1 MQPCF
6 WSAHAKKCRRRFRSA
21 KRRLLTANRRHPV
34 RLDCNRGPKR
44 DDAISSPSLFNA
56 RILTL
61 DVNEWII
68 ESGYVLIRDG
78 LIAGVGD
85 GPCPEP
91 MPADRRIDCRNR
103 LITPGLITAHAH
115 SQSSTMSGFGDKLS
129 HPAFMWLTQAHT
141 SRRTPDEIRLGVYLE
156 AYGLITTG
164 TTAVI
169 DHFPGQRFTVD
180 DMDAVLSA
188 WNETGMR
195 AALAMRY
202 FDGDFAIFSP
212 RRRYRKTSKSACGP
226 SNFKSRRPRKSWPDL
241 WNWSFDVGMA
251 NRGTVFPAP
260 SNPDRCTDASLLL
273 CAELAVRFDT
283 GIHTHRLETH
293 KQADLAAQR
302 YNATT
307 VRHLED
313 LGVLSDRWSCAHSTW
328 LTDADIELM
337 AERQVTAVL
346 NPESN
351 ARLGTGAANA
361 PALLR
366 RGVPVA
372 LGTDGSSAN
381 DNLVMHEAMRAVAT
395 AHRSGEP
402 DRGRWIGARE
412 ALQMATTGGA
422 KAMRQKNVGAISKG
436 FLADIVMYRLDKP
449 WWIPIND
456 IVNQLVFAETGAS
469 VETVL
474 IDGEIVVD
482 NGAVKTFDVDA
493 MAREVHDMV
502 KSIRKRNSDLFAVAD
517 AIAAV
522 VS

>member
-1 MQPCF
+1 M
-6 WSAHAKKCRRRFRSA
+6 SS
-21 KRRLLTANRRHPV
+21 LL
-34 RLDCNRGPKR
+34 
-44 DDAISSPSLFNA
+44 LFNA

-61 DVNEWII
+61 DANEWII

-103 LITPGLITAHAH
+103 LITPGLINAHAH

-202 FDGDFAIFSP
+202 FDGDFRDIFPSASLSQDLEERMRSVELLKPQATEELAGLMESVIRRWHGKP
-212 RRRYRKTSKSACGP
+212 RLS
-226 SNFKSRRPRKSWPDL
+226 
-241 WNWSFDVGMA
+241 
-251 NRGTVFPAP
+251 VFPAP

-283 GIHTHRLETH
+283 GIHTHLLETH

>member
-1 MQPCF
+1 M
-6 WSAHAKKCRRRFRSA
+6 SS
-21 KRRLLTANRRHPV
+21 LL
-34 RLDCNRGPKR
+34 
-44 DDAISSPSLFNA
+44 LFNA

-61 DVNEWII
+61 DAADRII
-68 ESGYVLIRDG
+68 ENGYVLVRDG
-78 LIAGVGD
+78 LIADVGE
-85 GPCPEP
+85 GPCPELP
-91 MPADRRIDCRNR
+91 QVDRRIDCRNR
-103 LITPGLITAHAH
+103 LITPGLINAHAH

-141 SRRTPDEIRLGVYLE
+141 SRRTPDEIRLSVYLE
-156 AYGLITTG
+156 AYGVITTG
-164 TTAVI
+164 TTSVI
-169 DHFPGQRFTVD
+169 DHFPGQRFTAD
-180 DMDAVLSA
+180 DMDAVLTA
-188 WNETGMR
+188 WRETGMR

-202 FDGDFAIFSP
+202 FDGEFSDIFPSAPLSQDLETRMRSVELLKPQATEQLAELMETTIRRWHGQP
-212 RRRYRKTSKSACGP
+212 RLS
-226 SNFKSRRPRKSWPDL
+226 
-241 WNWSFDVGMA
+241 
-251 NRGTVFPAP
+251 VFPAP

-273 CAELAVRFDT
+273 CAELAARFDT
-283 GIHTHRLETH
+283 GIHTHLLETS
-293 KQADLAAQR
+293 KQADLATQR

-307 VRHLED
+307 VGHLED

-328 LTDADIELM
+328 LTDADIDLM

-351 ARLGTGAANA
+351 ARLGTGLANA
-361 PALLR
+361 PAMLR

-395 AHRSGEP
+395 AHRSGEA
-402 DRGRWIGARE
+402 DRSRWISARD
-412 ALQMATTGGA
+412 ALRMATAGGA

-436 FLADIVMYRLDKP
+436 FAADIVVYRLDKP

-482 NGAVKTFDVDA
+482 NGTVKTFDVDA

-502 KSIRKRNSDLFAVAD
+502 KSLRKRNSDLFAVAD

-522 VS
+522 VP

>member
-1 MQPCF
+1 MSSLLLF
-6 WSAHAKKCRRRFRSA
+6 DA
-21 KRRLLTANRRHPV
+21 RLLT
-34 RLDCNRGPKR
+34 LDADER
-44 DDAISSPSLFNA
+44 
-56 RILTL
+56 T
-61 DVNEWII
+61 I
-68 ESGYVLIRDG
+68 ERGYVLIRDG
-78 LIAGVGD
+78 LIADVGE
-85 GPCPEP
+85 GPCTEP
-91 MPADRRIDCRNR
+91 TLVDRRIDCHNR
-103 LITPGLITAHAH
+103 LIAPGLINAHAH

-141 SRRTPDEIRLGVYLE
+141 SRRTPDEIRLAVYLE
-156 AYGLITTG
+156 AYGLVTTG

-169 DHFPGQRFTVD
+169 DHFPGQRFTID

-202 FDGDFAIFSP
+202 FDGGFSDIFPSVPLSQDLEVCMRSVELLKPQATGELAGLMESVMRRWHGQP
-212 RRRYRKTSKSACGP
+212 RLS
-226 SNFKSRRPRKSWPDL
+226 
-241 WNWSFDVGMA
+241 
-251 NRGTVFPAP
+251 VFPAP
-260 SNPDRCTDASLLL
+260 SNPDRCTDASLCL
-273 CAELAVRFDT
+273 CAELAARFDT
-283 GIHTHRLETH
+283 GIHTHLLETR

-328 LTDADIELM
+328 LTDTDVELM
-337 AERQVTAVL
+337 AKRHVTAVL

-351 ARLGTGAANA
+351 ARLGTGVANA
-361 PALLR
+361 PAMLLH
-366 RGVPVA
+366 GVPMA

-381 DNLVMHEAMRAVAT
+381 DNLVMHEAMRAIAT

-402 DRGRWIGARE
+402 DRGRWISARD
-412 ALQMATTGGA
+412 ALRMATAGGA

-436 FLADIVMYRLDKP
+436 FAADIVVYRLDKP

-474 IDGEIVVD
+474 IDGEIVID
-482 NGAVKTFDVDA
+482 KGRVKTFDVDA
-493 MAREVHDMV
+493 MTREVNGMV
-502 KSIRKRNSDLFAVAD
+502 KSIRRRNLDLFAVAD

-522 VS
+522 VP